1 MTDGLFLIGTD
12 RGVGK
17 TIIGVALV
25 AVLREMGVDATMM
38 TPVSTGGSMESA
50 AALLKEIGVEEPR
63 HLMNPV
69 SYETLAA
76 PYVAAQ
82 VEEKPMDIEVIHD
95 AYQELRSQGKFV
107 VVEGSGVMVPLER
120 NYKMIDLLG
129 DLELP
134 SLIIGRS
141 GRGTLNHC
149 LLSLRMMLVTGQH
162 PLGFILNGYGQ
173 YGEGFAESINPDA
186 LAELA
191 NPTPVLATLE
201 WRPEY
206 QSSLP
211 AFIRAIKQQADLMQV
226 LARLVSEEPDA

>member
-1 MTDGLFLIGTD
+1 MADGLFLIGTD

-50 AALLKEIGVEEPR
+50 SALLKQIGVEEPR
-63 HLMNPV
+63 HLANPV
-69 SYETLAA
+69 LYETLAA

-82 VEEKPMDIEVIHD
+82 VEDKPMDSELIHD

-107 VVEGSGVMVPLER
+107 VVEGGGVMVPLER

-134 SLIIGRS
+134 SIIIGRS

-226 LARLVSEEPDA
+226 LAHLISEEPDA

>member
-141 GRGTLNHC
+141 ARGTLNHC